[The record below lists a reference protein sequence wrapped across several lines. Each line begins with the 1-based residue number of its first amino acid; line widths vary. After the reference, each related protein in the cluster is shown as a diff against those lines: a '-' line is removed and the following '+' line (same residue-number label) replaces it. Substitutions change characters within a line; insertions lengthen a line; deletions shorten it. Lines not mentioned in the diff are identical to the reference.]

1 MRDRERER
9 ERVSEKRRTNVN
21 VREMNREYWYRK
33 KVIRISVSPK
43 IYSSILYYVV
53 LSMQGY
59 LLRYCQNIGDRYI
72 LKKILID
79 KYGMH

>member
-9 ERVSEKRRTNVN
+9 ERERERRRTNVN

-72 LKKILID
+72 LKNILID
-79 KYGMH
+79 KYGMQ

>member
-43 IYSSILYYVV
+43 IYSSILYHVV
-53 LSMQGY
+53 LQGY

-72 LKKILID
+72 LKNILID